1 MSGSGDSGNI
11 QPYLCLNPSRVF
23 AVCSTR
29 GVARPGAFIFKDQ
42 CWQVCAVGSPRLHLL
57 FCRFLSRRHSHCS
70 NSLSLTY
77 LMGSAP
83 SVARSIEVCADLRVR
98 LVQTEF
104 KLKALTDSYR
114 ATSILH
120 TGTRLRLQQ
129 EMQALVDIKSGYEI
143 QIRSLEQTTGSQL
156 ESMITITPV
165 EATSADGW
173 LPNWIAQ

>member
-1 MSGSGDSGNI
+1 
-11 QPYLCLNPSRVF
+11 
-23 AVCSTR
+23 
-29 GVARPGAFIFKDQ
+29 
-42 CWQVCAVGSPRLHLL
+42 
-57 FCRFLSRRHSHCS
+57 
-70 NSLSLTY
+70 
-77 LMGSAP
+77 MGSAP